1 MKEKAKSLPKM
12 KEGPDGAPLYEY
24 GPYQDEE
31 GRWHCGARTKTGL
44 PCKAFIKG
52 DRPCPRHRKE
62 KQRSKGKGVGRRLV
76 TGRYSK
82 YLEETL
88 KDRYE
93 DFLQDKDL
101 LDLRHEIALL
111 RAAISSEA
119 EIPLRTLTHS
129 MDVIGRL
136 VDRIIQAEER
146 RQYYIHIE
154 RLQVLQTNI
163 VNTILSFL
171 KRCPH
176 CGEALDDLRFQLAD
190 ELERIRLLEP
200 IAEMEERKSRE
211 TTTNRE
217 S

>member
-1 MKEKAKSLPKM
+1 MEERAKSKKPPKI
-12 KEGPDGAPLYEY
+12 KEGPNGAPLYEY

-31 GRWHCGARTKTGL
+31 GRWHCGRRTKTGL

-62 KQRSKGKGVGRRLV
+62 KQRKKGRGVGRRPKD
-76 TGRYSK
+76 GRYSK

-101 LDLRHEIALL
+101 LNLRDEIALL
-111 RAAISSEA
+111 RAAISSEK
-119 EIPLRTLTHS
+119 EVPLRTLTHS

-176 CGEALDDLRFQLAD
+176 CGEALDDLRFRLAD

-200 IAEMEERKSRE
+200 IVGVKEEKDTIS
-211 TTTNRE
+211 E